1 MDLRILA
8 KMTGQFRETIFILAI
23 LPCGA
28 DNVHNEVQG
37 SVLVDCRAWNGMVH
51 ISRSFR
57 DSLTALHVGRVGEIN
72 GYYYE
77 QYYDNGMVLVPCVQS
92 LCHRVNVWRNA
103 WLVVCR
109 EDQDSGWWWWGE
121 AVGRSVGLWVS
132 YLASLS
138 WVVSFAAWR
147 WIRFGV
153 SCFSHIIIIHLSTHP
168 LHNDNDWLCGWLDC
182 CVNLWSANYNGNPI
196 GRPWFRRRW
205 GKGGR

>member
-1 MDLRILA
+1 MWNFQFLPLFLFFFFSSSLWDVATFITCDMPAMDLRILA

-77 QYYDNGMVLVPCVQS
+77 QYYDNGMLVPCVQS

-121 AVGRSVGLWVS
+121 AVGRSVFGYPIWHRWVE
-132 YLASLS
+132 
-138 WVVSFAAWR
+138 
-147 WIRFGV
+147 
-153 SCFSHIIIIHLSTHP
+153 SCRLLPHGGSDLEYP
-168 LHNDNDWLCGWLDC
+168 
-182 CVNLWSANYNGNPI
+182 V
-196 GRPWFRRRW
+196 FRT
-205 GKGGR
+205 

>member
-77 QYYDNGMVLVPCVQS
+77 QYYDNGMVLVPCGVQS

-121 AVGRSVGLWVS
+121 AVGRSVGRSLGILFGIVELSRVVCCLTVDPIWSILFFAHNNNPFVNAPAPQWQWLTLWVAG
-132 YLASLS
+132 L
-138 WVVSFAAWR
+138 
-147 WIRFGV
+147 
-153 SCFSHIIIIHLSTHP
+153 
-168 LHNDNDWLCGWLDC
+168 LCESMECEL
-182 CVNLWSANYNGNPI
+182 
-196 GRPWFRRRW
+196 
-205 GKGGR
+205 